1 MVPAPSSA
9 AMRFIVTASNPSAS
23 AIPMAVRAISARVKR
38 GLRPDGSGRSQ
49 MSVASSVLLG
59 IRIAYD
65 YIIRIA
71 YDKLVRDT
79 KRHVTTERPFAGR
92 AHEGLQA
99 ARHAGAQ
106 RGRAPQPPGRPAQPA
121 GQPLRETS

>member
-1 MVPAPSSA
+1 VPAPSSA

-23 AIPMAVRAISARVKR
+23 AMPMAVRAISARVKR

-65 YIIRIA
+65 YSVRIT
-71 YDKLVRDT
+71 YDKLVRHT
-79 KRHVTTERPFAGR
+79 KGHVMTNRSFAER
-92 AHEGLQA
+92 AHEALHKSGWQNA
-99 ARHAGAQ
+99 IARFFGQ
-106 RGRAPQPPGRPAQPA
+106 RGK
-121 GQPLRETS
+121 